1 MDEYI
6 IKSKQ
11 QINNYLYENDYQKA
25 FNMLILVL
33 ETIDKENIYDF
44 IEYYNDRI
52 FNKKKEEFVIKIKK
66 KRKLQ

>member
-1 MDEYI
+1 
-6 IKSKQ
+6 
-11 QINNYLYENDYQKA
+11 
-25 FNMLILVL
+25 MLILVL